1 MSPTETL
8 SPRNKRSLNGFLIFL
23 LILVSIF
30 ALFQLRENLQ
40 LKANPEQIAQEQ
52 TEELIEK
59 VGRLYA
65 LPQDETP
72 TVATVVDPE
81 KLREQ
86 AFFAHAEEGDKV
98 LIYTKAGKA
107 ILYSPSKNQI
117 IEVAPVNLGD
127 SSGAVDTEELEQES
141 EDVDEE

>member
-1 MSPTETL
+1 MPALETL
-8 SPRNKRSLNGFLIFL
+8 SPRKKRSLNGFLIFL
-23 LILVSIF
+23 LILISIF
-30 ALFQLRENLQ
+30 ALFQFRENLQ

-59 VGRLYA
+59 VGKLYA

-81 KLREQ
+81 KLNEQ
-86 AFFAHAEEGDKV
+86 AFFARAEEGDKV

-107 ILYSPSKNQI
+107 ILYSPGKNQI

-127 SSGAVDTEELEQES
+127 SSGAVDTEELE
-141 EDVDEE
+141 